1 MSANPQPPDNDKMK
15 RAAMIAA
22 GAYFGVAG
30 CFLAIAARA
39 QDGTNGYIFA
49 GTLFAAAAIHSFLK
63 AHRTT

>member
-1 MSANPQPPDNDKMK
+1 MSSNLQTPNNEKVK

-39 QDGTNGYIFA
+39 EDGTNGYVVA

-63 AHRTT
+63 TRRTT